1 MSHGSPNLSSPSPGF
16 LSQSAPQP
24 SMVSAP
30 LSPVQS
36 EVMSGRGSQ
45 GSREEGLLAVMA
57 AGELQAEVLRTRWLP
72 QLVEERTNQMGERI
86 KIYRKTNLA
95 CQDPATQ
102 PSFDHDSRQGFE
114 CTLIEEGGLDTCQ
127 CSTGLREHHQN
138 SMFLPRTQRA
148 TTLTMPSLAAQP
160 WLEQEPASSRFL
172 EESSAYYT

>member
-1 MSHGSPNLSSPSPGF
+1 MIHGSPNLSSPSPGF

-24 SMVSAP
+24 SMASAP
-30 LSPVQS
+30 SVQS
-36 EVMSGRGSQ
+36 DVVSGRGSQ

-57 AGELQAEVLRTRWLP
+57 AGELQGEVLRTRWP
-72 QLVEERTNQMGERI
+72 PRLVEERANQMGERM
-86 KIYRKTNLA
+86 KTYRKTNLT

-102 PSFDHDSRQGFE
+102 PSFHHDSRQGFE
-114 CTLIEEGGLDTCQ
+114 CTLIEEGGLHTYQ

-138 SMFLPRTQRA
+138 SMFLPRTQRD

-160 WLEQEPASSRFL
+160 RLEQEPASSCFL